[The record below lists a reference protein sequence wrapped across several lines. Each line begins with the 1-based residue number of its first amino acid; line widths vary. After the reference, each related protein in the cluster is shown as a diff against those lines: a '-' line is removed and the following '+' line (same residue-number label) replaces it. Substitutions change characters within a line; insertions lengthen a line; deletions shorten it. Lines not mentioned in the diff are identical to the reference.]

1 MHTGFWWGNQSER
14 PLGRP
19 RHRWEGNA
27 TMGLR
32 EISWESVNWVDGAQD
47 RDKWQALVNLVMNHQ
62 FPYNAGNLLS

>member
-1 MHTGFWWGNQSER
+1 
-14 PLGRP
+14 
-19 RHRWEGNA
+19 
-27 TMGLR
+27 MGLR